1 MIMTVEY
8 HVIGVVRII
17 YSCVMG
23 NYFIVL
29 FLLFANK
36 DVRELSWMSHGVIH
50 FWFLLNFVFILAF
63 FDILASL
70 SISSVFSSGIWNA
83 ENPPGQIFPEQL
95 SNLII

>member
-50 FWFLLNFVFILAF
+50 F
-63 FDILASL
+63 
-70 SISSVFSSGIWNA
+70 
-83 ENPPGQIFPEQL
+83 
-95 SNLII
+95 